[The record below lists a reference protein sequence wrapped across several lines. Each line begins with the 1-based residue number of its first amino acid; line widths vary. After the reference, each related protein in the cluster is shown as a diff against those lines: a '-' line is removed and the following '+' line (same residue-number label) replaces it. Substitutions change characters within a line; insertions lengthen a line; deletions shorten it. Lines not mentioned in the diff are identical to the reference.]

1 MCPYIVVVVVDD
13 AAEFVAIDGRFRYHA
28 ASCYRAELLKIESCN
43 TFALS
48 MLSSWHEVTST
59 QDEVTEQCLLRRA
72 AQKLLHTLAWQMFA
86 ITWILT
92 SSSCILH
99 IRKTNSRSE
108 RTQHTFQDSRG
119 EQWELQGRSY
129 GTMHAFTKNH
139 FLSRKKAFTYFPGGK
154 KSNEI
159 VSK

>member
-72 AQKLLHTLAWQMFA
+72 AQKLRHTLAWQMFA

-92 SSSCILH
+92 SSSCVGLT
-99 IRKTNSRSE
+99 RLPYRLSRLSLPSISLFSE
-108 RTQHTFQDSRG
+108 RVD
-119 EQWELQGRSY
+119 Y
-129 GTMHAFTKNH
+129 
-139 FLSRKKAFTYFPGGK
+139 
-154 KSNEI
+154 
-159 VSK
+159 